1 MKLNTKFN
9 YPKSIRAYYNGQ
21 RLYDI
26 GAKKLPS
33 VTTILSATAS
43 EEKKASLERWRNKVG
58 RKEAEIITREATNR
72 GSSMHEYLE
81 KFILGKLN
89 LDLLGDNSLEKMMAD
104 QIIENGLRNS
114 LQEVWGVEAT
124 LYYNGKNGQGYAGAA
139 DCIGVYDN
147 IETIIDFKNSNKPK
161 KEEWI
166 EDYLLQLAAYSLAHN
181 TVHGSNITQG
191 VILLCTKDIMF
202 QRFIINGD
210 KLIDYQK
217 RFLEKVEQYY
227 GMKLNS

>member
-26 GAKKLPS
+26 GSKKLPS

-89 LDLLGDNSLEKMMAD
+89 LDLLGDNSLEKMMA
-104 QIIENGLRNS
+104 
-114 LQEVWGVEAT
+114 V
-124 LYYNGKNGQGYAGAA
+124 
-139 DCIGVYDN
+139 
-147 IETIIDFKNSNKPK
+147 F
-161 KEEWI
+161 
-166 EDYLLQLAAYSLAHN
+166 
-181 TVHGSNITQG
+181 
-191 VILLCTKDIMF
+191 
-202 QRFIINGD
+202 
-210 KLIDYQK
+210 
-217 RFLEKVEQYY
+217 
-227 GMKLNS
+227 